1 MNNGG
6 GLLLAFLLQLKVLMK
21 DGRKALALQKS
32 NLLRPLLW
40 RTSEGGREGRRERG
54 RGDERERGGE
64 GERGEWEGVD
74 IDKV

>member
-40 RTSEGGREGRRERG
+40 RTSEGGREGGKGGGREGEETRG
-54 RGDERERGGE
+54 REEEREREESG
-64 GERGEWEGVD
+64 
-74 IDKV
+74 KVWT